1 MKLGGSALGKKL
13 DHHPPPVPP
22 PTTHTHT
29 SPQQTPLLP
38 LHPTH
43 PPSTLRS
50 IVSAMKSSAC
60 VLDDGIQHSAPAFIF
75 GRWSVGQRVA
85 DFFFRQTKFGLAI
98 LLVVVVPQEGRKA
111 TASRCA
117 SRGLEV
123 VILLSPENIGRQLH
137 MLHQCVA
144 EHVHNVQCN
153 W

>member
-43 PPSTLRS
+43 PPSTRRS

-85 DFFFRQTKFGLAI
+85 DFFPTNEIWVGNPAGRRGATKR
-98 LLVVVVPQEGRKA
+98 RKA